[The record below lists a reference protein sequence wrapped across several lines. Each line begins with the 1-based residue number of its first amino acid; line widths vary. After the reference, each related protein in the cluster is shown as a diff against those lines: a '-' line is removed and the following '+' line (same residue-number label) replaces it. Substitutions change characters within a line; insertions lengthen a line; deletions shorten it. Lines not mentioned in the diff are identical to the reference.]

1 MSGRF
6 GSQLNGLRAGATAA
20 GAAIPAA
27 EAAIACYR
35 LLSPAIAA
43 SRTPTRPCLQ
53 ISTRKAKIFEV
64 VEIGIGQRIY
74 SVRQTC
80 PIRLKNFD

>member
-35 LLSPAIAA
+35 LLSQPLVLLLGLAYR
-43 SRTPTRPCLQ
+43 SPRVKPRSL
-53 ISTRKAKIFEV
+53 
-64 VEIGIGQRIY
+64 
-74 SVRQTC
+74 
-80 PIRLKNFD
+80 RLSK